1 MDRESIE
8 QSLQKLLSLPIEDG
22 KLLVLTHDN
31 PDPDAL
37 ASAAAMKLLLEKK
50 RGIRSTIGYSGIIGR
65 AENRAMV
72 RLLGLPIHHL
82 SRLNLDEYRYIAL
95 MDAQPHTGNTALP
108 DSRHVNI
115 VIDHHPLREATKQVD
130 FYQVSDDLGASAT
143 LMTHYLISAGV
154 EIPSDLATALLYGV
168 RSETQDL
175 GREVHPLDLEAY
187 HCLVPLSD
195 AGKLA
200 AIAKPSLPRQ
210 YYAQLG
216 VALDAILVGP
226 TTAICPVGNVAE
238 PDFVPEMAD
247 FAVRMEGVRWS
258 LAFGYYDLKMYLSMR
273 SNDPDASA
281 GELMQKVLKDIGKG
295 GGHGMRAGGN
305 VDLASGS
312 RSRLEIERLITERF
326 LEVIEAAG
334 ERLEP
339 LKPEV
344 RRQVTKDSDEG
355 V

>member
-1 MDRESIE
+1 MDRASIRR
-8 QSLQKLLSLPIEDG
+8 SLQKLLNLPFDEG

-37 ASAAAMKLLLEKK
+37 ASAAAMKLLLEVK
-50 RGIRSTIGYSGIIGR
+50 RDIRATIGYSGIIGR

-95 MDAQPHTGNTALP
+95 MDAQPHTGNTLLP
-108 DSRHVNI
+108 ETRPIDI
-115 VIDHHPLREATKQVD
+115 VIDHHPLREETKKAV

-143 LMTHYLISAGV
+143 LMTHYLLMAGV
-154 EIPSDLATALLYGV
+154 EIPVDLATALLYGI

-187 HCLVPLSD
+187 HHLVPLSD

-210 YYAQLG
+210 YYAQLA
-216 VALDAILVGP
+216 VALDTILAGP
-226 TTAICPVGNVAE
+226 TVAICPVGNVSD

-247 FAVRMEGVRWS
+247 FTVRMEGVRWS
-258 LAFGYYDLKMYLSMR
+258 LAYGYYDLKMYLSMR

-281 GELMQKVLKDIGKG
+281 GELMQEVLEGIGRG

-305 VDLASGS
+305 VDLSSGS
-312 RSRLEIERLITERF
+312 RSRLDTERDVTQRF
-326 LEVIEAAG
+326 LKAVGAEG
-334 ERLEP
+334 EKLEP
-339 LKPEV
+339 LKAAERKAEPVHSE
-344 RRQVTKDSDEG
+344 E
-355 V
+355 

>member
-1 MDRESIE
+1 MDPKSIK
-8 QSLQKLLSLPIEDG
+8 QSLGRLLSLPLEEG

-37 ASAAAMKLLLEKK
+37 ASAAAMKLLLESK
-50 RGIRSTIGYSGIIGR
+50 RGIRATIGYSGIIGR

-72 RLLGLPIHHL
+72 RLLDLPIHHL
-82 SRLNLDEYRYIAL
+82 TRLNLDEYRYIAL

-108 DSRHVNI
+108 ETRPVDI
-115 VIDHHPLREATKQVD
+115 VIDHHPLRDETKKAR

-143 LMTHYLISAGV
+143 LMTHYLMMAGV
-154 EIPSDLATALLYGV
+154 EIPTDLATALLYGI

-187 HCLVPLSD
+187 HHLVPLSD
-195 AGKLA
+195 AAKLA

-210 YYAQLG
+210 YYAQLA

-226 TTAICPVGNVAE
+226 TVAICPVGNVTN

-247 FAVRMEGVRWS
+247 FTVRMEGVRWS

-273 SNDPDASA
+273 SNDPEASA
-281 GELMQKVLKDIGKG
+281 GELMQKVLVEFGKG

-305 VDLASGS
+305 VDLSTGS
-312 RSRLEIERLITERF
+312 RSRLELERVITERF
-326 LEVIEAAG
+326 LNEIGTRG
-334 ERLEP
+334 EKLEP
-339 LKPEV
+339 LKSEV
-344 RRQVTKDSDEG
+344 RSPASARAEE
-355 V
+355 

>member
-1 MDRESIE
+1 MDRDSIQ
-8 QSLQKLLSLPIEDG
+8 QSLEKLLSLPIDDG
-22 KLLVLTHDN
+22 KLLVMTHDN

-37 ASAAAMKLLLEKK
+37 ASAAAMKLLFES
-50 RGIRSTIGYSGIIGR
+50 RRNVRATVGYSGIIGR

-82 SRLNLDEYRYIAL
+82 TRLNLDEYRHIAL

-108 DSRHVNI
+108 ETRRVNI
-115 VIDHHPLREATKQVD
+115 VVDHHPLREATKESE

-143 LMTHYLISAGV
+143 LMTHYLITAGV
-154 EIPSDLATALLYGV
+154 EIPTDLATALLYGI

-187 HCLVPLSD
+187 HHLVPLSD
-195 AGKLA
+195 AAKLA
-200 AIAKPSLPRQ
+200 AIAKPSLSRQ

-216 VALDAILVGP
+216 VALDAILAGP
-226 TTAICPVGNVAE
+226 TTVVCPVGNIND

-247 FAVRMEGVRWS
+247 FTVRMEGVRWS
-258 LAFGYYDLKMYLSMR
+258 LAYGYYDLKMYLSMR
-273 SNDPDASA
+273 SNDPEASA
-281 GELMQKVLKDIGKG
+281 GELMQAVLEGVGKG

-305 VDLASGS
+305 IDLSSGS
-312 RSRLEIERLITERF
+312 RSRLDIERLITERF
-326 LEVIEAAG
+326 LREIGAEG

-339 LKPEV
+339 LKPEA
-344 RRQVTKDSDEG
+344 RRSVATHAEES
-355 V
+355 

>member
-1 MDRESIE
+1 MDRASIRR
-8 QSLQKLLSLPIEDG
+8 SLHKLLNLPFDEG

-37 ASAAAMKLLLEKK
+37 ASAAAMKLLLEAK
-50 RGIRSTIGYSGIIGR
+50 RDIRATIGYSGIIGR

-95 MDAQPHTGNTALP
+95 MDAQPHTGNTLLP
-108 DSRHVNI
+108 ETRPIDI
-115 VIDHHPLREATKQVD
+115 VIDHHPLREETKKAV
-130 FYQVSDDLGASAT
+130 FYQVSEDLGASAT
-143 LMTHYLISAGV
+143 LMTHYLLIAGV
-154 EIPSDLATALLYGV
+154 EVPVDLATALLYGI

-187 HCLVPLSD
+187 HHLVPLSD
-195 AGKLA
+195 ASKLA

-216 VALDAILVGP
+216 VALDAILAGP
-226 TTAICPVGNVAE
+226 TVVICPVGNVND

-258 LAFGYYDLKMYLSMR
+258 LAYGYYDLKMYLSMR

-281 GELMQKVLKDIGKG
+281 GELMQEVLEGIGRG

-305 VDLASGS
+305 VDLSSAS
-312 RSRLEIERLITERF
+312 RSRLDTERDVTQRF
-326 LEVIEAAG
+326 MKAIGAEG
-334 ERLEP
+334 EKLEP
-339 LKPEV
+339 LKSFDVKPEV
-344 RRQVTKDSDEG
+344 VHSEE
-355 V
+355 